1 MILEISILRGS
12 KKIIKSN
19 INLKIIAECGHIIQ
33 IGTDSG
39 TIAELLF
46 HQEYLGLDQEVGL
59 VSLKE

>member
-1 MILEISILRGS
+1 MVGEVEKVISEISILKGS
-12 KKIIKSN
+12 KKKIIKWN

-46 HQEYLGLDQEVGL
+46 H
-59 VSLKE
+59 